1 MKLCVKTSLGLA
13 MVCLLASTSLS
24 LDSRAAEVKIVGSRE
39 CAVRLTG
46 PISSGDRDKVEAGLQ
61 EASRQQDGA
70 GSGGYIRNT
79 VVCLS
84 SPGGSYDEGLKL
96 AQYFIEQAVQTYVED
111 GGSCYSACAVA
122 FMGGTENHYESVY
135 MPSRNLHING
145 VLGFH
150 APFLRLPSG
159 EYSEQT
165 VQNSYA
171 AAFTALG
178 KLAGMGKR
186 RNSTD
191 PIIDPTL
198 IALLAEQGPEQ
209 AFLIDT
215 VGKAAR
221 FGIALV
227 GAATPQKYTASHFC
241 NVCLNRFGVKRAHDI
256 GQDQCGAPDRS
267 RDGNV
272 LFFGGYGDGGEID
285 GVCAIQQRRELA
297 NQYASGPGVCR
308 EVIYDESNSD
318 PPQRDSDVAQ
328 CTFINIDPFEFYPP
342 TTPTKQLPPS
352 LEPIRFR
359 FDSVDDTG
367 PVTLPEPAAPSG
379 PTLWNHNG
387 STMKLVADGAS
398 RRFYYES
405 PRQGIRAQGV
415 TTGTLLF
422 DGTKSGEAYFG
433 TAYIFSGRCGKVAY
447 QVSGLVAAD
456 QRRVVMRGQAPR
468 LSNGCQVAGYKDDL
482 LVFDYLSAAEN

>member
-1 MKLCVKTSLGLA
+1 MSWACISGCSVMAGLFA
-13 MVCLLASTSLS
+13 VVSFGAY
-24 LDSRAAEVKIVGSRE
+24 SRAAEVHILESEKCDI
-39 CAVRLTG
+39 RLTG
-46 PISSGDRDKVEAGLQ
+46 PISSGDRVRVQAGLQ
-61 EASRQQDGA
+61 EAKRRKDGVDP
-70 GSGGYIRNT
+70 GEFVRNT

-96 AQYFIEQAVQTYVED
+96 AQYFIDQAVQTYVEE
-111 GGSCYSACAVA
+111 GASCYSACAIA
-122 FMGGTENHYESVY
+122 FMGGTENHYESVH
-135 MPSRNLHING
+135 MPSRNLHIGG

-150 APFLRLPSG
+150 APYLKLPSG

-171 AAFTALG
+171 AAFAALG

-186 RNSTD
+186 RNSAD

-198 IALLAEQGPEQ
+198 IALLAEQGPEG

-227 GAATPQKYTASHFC
+227 GAAPPQKYTTTSFC

-256 GQDQCGAPDRS
+256 RQDECGTPDRS
-267 RDGNV
+267 RDGNILV
-272 LFFGGYGDGGEID
+272 FGGYGAGGEVD
-285 GVCAIQQRRELA
+285 GVCAVQQRREVA
-297 NQYASGPGVCR
+297 SQYPSGPGVCR
-308 EVIYDESNSD
+308 ELIFDETFGD
-318 PPQRDSDVAQ
+318 PAAETNAAISQ
-328 CTFINIDPFEFYPP
+328 CTFINIDPSEFHPP
-342 TTPTKQLPPS
+342 ITPIMQLPPS
-352 LEPIRFR
+352 LEQVRFR
-359 FDSVDDTG
+359 FDSLDDTG
-367 PVTLPEPAAPSG
+367 PVTSVEPAAPTG

-398 RRFYYES
+398 RRFYYEG

-422 DGTKSGEAYFG
+422 DGTKSGDAYFG

-447 QVSGLVAAD
+447 QVSGVVEPD

-468 LSNGCQVAGYKDDL
+468 LGQGCTVAGYKDDV
-482 LVFDYLSAAEN
+482 LVFDYVGD